1 MGNCNYYIYDKEEER
16 FVSVSYSS
24 LEAAEYW
31 LELNGDYERFDIYEK
46 LT

>member
-1 MGNCNYYIYDKEEER
+1 MCNCNYYIYDKEKEQ

-24 LEAAEYW
+24 FEAAEHW
-31 LELNGDYERFDIYEK
+31 IELNGDYERFDIYEK